1 VKQQTAARL
10 AWSVWAATLAL
21 LAAALV
27 LAAANQGARPRLGD
41 DPGLAFAFLCFAT
54 VGAFIA
60 SRRQANAVGWICC
73 AIGLTVSL
81 AVAPIEYGHY
91 AWAHPGS
98 LPAAATVAWPRPV
111 LAGVG
116 PATANHR
123 NLAHRVGYR
132 SAGDAHRSSAESAT
146 THLTRLLCHARAG

>member
-1 VKQQTAARL
+1 MPASKHPRRERSRGRRGATDEASSGEAAMTQQTAARL

-54 VGAFIA
+54 IGAFIA

-98 LPAAATVAWPRPV
+98 LPAAATVAWPRQ
-111 LAGVG
+111 
-116 PATANHR
+116 
-123 NLAHRVGYR
+123 Y
-132 SAGDAHRSSAESAT
+132 
-146 THLTRLLCHARAG
+146 